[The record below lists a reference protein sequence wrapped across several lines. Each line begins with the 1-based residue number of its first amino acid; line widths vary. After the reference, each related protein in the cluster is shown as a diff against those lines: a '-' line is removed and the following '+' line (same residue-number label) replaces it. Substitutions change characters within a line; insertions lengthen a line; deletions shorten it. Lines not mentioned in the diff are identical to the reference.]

1 MTPRKLRLVH
11 HIAGAACVLA
21 WLGVMGTKAY
31 GEWTRRSGLPDV
43 TLSEL
48 LGESEEAGTRT
59 FGVYHGES
67 KIGFSASRRM
77 RTTDGWVFADQ
88 AVWRMTLQGVPQK
101 LVSETSAL
109 VADDFT
115 LKSFKARVDAGL
127 AVMAAEGR
135 VDGDALILR
144 LETAG
149 RSYEER
155 LPFEQA
161 PMLPAM
167 ARASVAARRLE
178 VGESFVVP
186 IFNPLSRGVEDLEIF
201 VEDRETLDTKIGR
214 VEAWRITEIL
224 RGSIRTRVWIDDDG
238 ETVREESPIEMRIE
252 VEPREIAL
260 TLPDDVPV
268 PDLVRAVAVPVRGNL
283 PAQIAGNKVRL
294 RLKNVPLEDF
304 PLLTGGR
311 QLLQGDVLTVEQ
323 RRLKTGGWYG
333 GFRIPYVGA
342 DMKKYLEPEL
352 LVQSDDPEIVALARR
367 IVGDERDVLRASRR
381 IHEWV
386 FENIEKRNS
395 AGVPSAVEVL
405 QTRSGDCNEHTVLF
419 VALARAVGIP
429 TRTAVGLVWANARG
443 AGPGLYYH
451 AWPEVYAGV
460 SGIAHFKET
469 DQLAGWYPLDPT
481 LGQEPADVG
490 HLRFLVGGLDRQIDL
505 LKLIGKLEVEVLPL
519 DAPIEALVQDT
530 AGGAGSVRAANRVTG
545 TSGETAR

>member
-1 MTPRKLRLVH
+1 MNPRTLRLVH
-11 HIAGAACVLA
+11 HVAGAACIAA

-31 GEWTRRSGLPDV
+31 GDWTRRSGLPEV
-43 TLSEL
+43 SLSEL
-48 LGESEEAGTRT
+48 LGDSEEAGART
-59 FGVYHGES
+59 FGVYHGDA
-67 KIGFSASRRM
+67 KIGFSASRRT
-77 RTTDGWVFADQ
+77 RTAGGWLFADQ

-127 AVMAAEGR
+127 AVMSAEGR

-149 RSYEER
+149 RGYEER
-155 LPFEQA
+155 IPFDRP

-167 ARASVAARRLE
+167 VRASVAARRLK
-178 VGESFVVP
+178 VGDSFVVP
-186 IFNPLSRGVEDLEIF
+186 VFNPLSRGVEDLEVL
-201 VEDRETLDTKIGR
+201 VEDRETLETKLGR
-214 VEAWRITEIL
+214 VETWQITEIL
-224 RGSIRTRVWIDDDG
+224 RGAIRTRVWLDDDG
-238 ETVREESPIEMRIE
+238 ETVREESPMGMRIE
-252 VEPREIAL
+252 VEPREVAL
-260 TLPDDVPV
+260 ALPHDAPV
-268 PDLVRAVAVPVRGNL
+268 PDLVRAVAVPVKGNL

-294 RLKNVPLEDF
+294 RLKNVPLDDF

-311 QLLQGDVLTVEQ
+311 QLLQGDVLTVQQ

-333 GFRIPYVGA
+333 GFRIPYVGG
-342 DMKKYLEPEL
+342 DMKKYLEPEP
-352 LVQSDDPEIVALARR
+352 LVQSDDPEIAALARR
-367 IVGDERDVLRASRR
+367 IVGDERDVLRASRLL
-381 IHEWV
+381 HEWV
-386 FENIEKRNS
+386 HENLEKVNS

-405 QTRSGDCNEHTVLF
+405 QTRSGDCNEHTVLY
-419 VALARAVGIP
+419 VALARSVGIP

-460 SGIAHFKET
+460 SGIAHFKGT
-469 DQLAGWYPLDPT
+469 DQLGGWYALDPT

-490 HLRFLVGGLDRQIDL
+490 HLRFLVGGLDRQVDL

-519 DAPIEALVQDT
+519 DAPLVEST
-530 AGGAGSVRAANRVTG
+530 AGDATASNRTTATNGEGSP
-545 TSGETAR
+545 